1 MILVA
6 VVIAAAVAAGVA
18 TQRRHG
24 ERAARLSQRILAA
37 MLSVLVPPVVFL
49 NLAHLEFTTDIGVG
63 IVLAWISVLVA
74 GLVAYAVGTRLLHL
88 ERPQQGTLINT
99 TLHPN
104 TGYLGLPVCAAA
116 LGTDSLD
123 RAIAYDTLVGTPTL
137 LLAVFAVGA
146 AFGTKAGET
155 RRERARAFVARNPP
169 LLAAV
174 LGLLAPSELAP
185 DALVDASRVLVF
197 ALLPIGFYAVGI
209 VLAGEGH
216 IGRPDR
222 TLATAL
228 GLRLLLAPGL
238 LLLLALPLI
247 DLPDPYLV
255 AAAMPT
261 GVNGLVVAHA
271 YGLDVGL
278 QASAVAY
285 GTTLV
290 VLAGV
295 IITLVT

>member
-1 MILVA
+1 MILIA

-18 TQRRHG
+18 THRRLHD
-24 ERAARLSQRILAA
+24 RAITLSRRILAV
-37 MLSVLVPPVVFL
+37 MLYVLVPPVVFF
-49 NLAHLEFTTDIGVG
+49 NLAHLELTADVGFG
-63 IVLAWISVLVA
+63 IVLAWVSVVLA
-74 GLVAYAVGTRLLHL
+74 GLIAYAVATRGLRL

-137 LLAVFAVGA
+137 LLGVFAVGA
-146 AFGTKAGET
+146 AFGSRAGET
-155 RRERARAFVARNPP
+155 PRDRARAFLARNPP

-174 LGLLAPSELAP
+174 LGLLAPAALAP
-185 DALVDASRVLVF
+185 DVLVDASRVLVF
-197 ALLPIGFYAVGI
+197 ALLPLGFFAVGI
-209 VLAGEGH
+209 SLAAQGPLRSPGRVLGTALVLRLVLA
-216 IGRPDR
+216 P
-222 TLATAL
+222 A
-228 GLRLLLAPGL
+228 L
-238 LLLLALPLI
+238 LLLLAWPFI
-247 DLPDPYLV
+247 DLPEPYLI

-278 QASAVAY
+278 QAAAAAY
-285 GTTLV
+285 GTVIVVTVAV
-290 VLAGV
+290 VLSFV
-295 IITLVT
+295 L